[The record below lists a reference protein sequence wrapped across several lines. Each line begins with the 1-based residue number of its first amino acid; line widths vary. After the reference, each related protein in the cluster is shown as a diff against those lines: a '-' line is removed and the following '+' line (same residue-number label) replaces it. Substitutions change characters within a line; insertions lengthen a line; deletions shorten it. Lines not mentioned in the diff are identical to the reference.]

1 MRVAALNSAPAGE
14 ATALGV
20 AVEVH
25 PSLEPEYARAGTMTD
40 GAESQKAQL
49 GAGEGPRG
57 TLRLVQSLPIPK
69 LEINPRDTVLDPRRH
84 ADEEPLPPDVANAP
98 PPARAHIGRGTQRL
112 PGASVV
118 AIDAYARTLAI
129 ELPSSPSSDAASS
142 AAGSSAARS
151 SAAGAS
157 AAGEPSNQSIS
168 QVLDRF
174 DPRTTGRF
182 VDASPML
189 VPGER
194 AGNYEITGF
203 IAAGGF
209 AEIYEAFH
217 PIFQQKV
224 AIKVLKR
231 EFAARKDLAY
241 RMEVEA
247 RTLAEIG
254 GHKHIVRVFDSG
266 RDPNVGVWIA
276 MELLEGQTLRDI
288 ITNAGALNLVDAIAI
303 TIFLAHAVHD
313 LHEIGII
320 HRDLKPE
327 NVFVKKDPKAPD
339 GWSTKLLD
347 LGIVRKKGNPSI
359 SSRTLGTPLYMSP
372 EQARHGKVVPASDQ
386 YSVNLILEEMLS
398 GGHVWEDDA
407 DQLLEGEEVVA
418 CTWHY
423 SRDIERRP
431 AVPETLWPIMQR
443 AFSKDPDERYAT
455 MKEYAQA
462 LERYLEEHVG
472 RRVDVEDHVAVLA
485 ARVDGLVKK
494 AKASAS
500 EDVARMR
507 KSMVGGPVSV
517 SPRTTA
523 LRSPPAGARVK
534 GPIQAVELGAEYA
547 TPTLV
552 IGRDIEFPQAG
563 CRFPVRE
570 EMTLGRDAEQVDV
583 MLDEPSISRAH
594 VALKRAP
601 GSTPEGPIYE
611 AVDLKSTNGMKIDG
625 VPTTSGLLRP
635 GQTLRLGDVD
645 LCIVPPGR
653 IDPATGRY
661 ETQKTRV
668 PAETRPVARS
678 SGERTSDAGG
688 RGSRSSSPLVALAEN
703 AENQPRASARLTL
716 VAGVLLG
723 LLILLATALGLRL
736 AGVF

>member
-1 MRVAALNSAPAGE
+1 
-14 ATALGV
+14 
-20 AVEVH
+20 
-25 PSLEPEYARAGTMTD
+25 
-40 GAESQKAQL
+40 
-49 GAGEGPRG
+49 
-57 TLRLVQSLPIPK
+57 
-69 LEINPRDTVLDPRRH
+69 
-84 ADEEPLPPDVANAP
+84 
-98 PPARAHIGRGTQRL
+98 
-112 PGASVV
+112 
-118 AIDAYARTLAI
+118 
-129 ELPSSPSSDAASS
+129 
-142 AAGSSAARS
+142 
-151 SAAGAS
+151 
-157 AAGEPSNQSIS
+157 
-168 QVLDRF
+168 VLDRF

-288 ITNAGALNLVDAIAI
+288 ITNAA
-303 TIFLAHAVHD
+303 
-313 LHEIGII
+313 
-320 HRDLKPE
+320 R
-327 NVFVKKDPKAPD
+327 
-339 GWSTKLLD
+339 STWWT
-347 LGIVRKKGNPSI
+347 PSRSRS
-359 SSRTLGTPLYMSP
+359 SSRTRCTICTKSASFTAISSPRTCSSRKTPRP
-372 EQARHGKVVPASDQ
+372 RRVEHEAARPRHRAQEGQPLDLEPHPRHAALHEPRAGAPRQGRAASDQ

-534 GPIQAVELGAEYA
+534 GPIQAVELGAEHA

-678 SGERTSDAGG
+678 SGERSSDAGG